1 MDLARKVEVLD
12 KQVTEARNG
21 RPDDFEAWR
30 TSTEVALRTVMGADS
45 PLLDQFHK
53 IRYLPQVW
61 VTGMDSDSSGYLPAG
76 VKKVI
81 ALLEAAK
88 SELALRQ
95 ELEQVVHS
103 EESPAERA
111 TAAEHGRVFIV
122 HGHDEAR
129 KHELFRVLHDVT
141 GTKPIILH
149 EQPSGGRSI
158 LEKLE
163 TYAASAGF
171 AVALLTA
178 DDAGRAKDVDDEAPR
193 ARQNVVFEA
202 GYFAG
207 RLGRARVVLLHE
219 AGVELPSDLDGVV
232 YVALDPAGA
241 WKMKLTHEM
250 ASGGLAVAWSG
261 LAGQ

>member
-12 KQVTEARNG
+12 QQVTNARNG
-21 RPDDFEAWR
+21 HPEDFEGWR
-30 TSTEVALRTVMGADS
+30 TATEVALRTVMGDDS
-45 PLLDQFHK
+45 PLLAEFRRV
-53 IRYLPQVW
+53 RYTPSVW
-61 VTGMDSDSSGYLPAG
+61 VSGMDTSGYRPAG

-81 ALLEAAK
+81 AILEAAK
-88 SELALRQ
+88 SELALRE
-95 ELEQVVHS
+95 ELAEVVQPA
-103 EESPAERA
+103 ESAAERA
-111 TAAEHGRVFIV
+111 AAVEHGRVFIV

-129 KHELFRVLHDVT
+129 RHELFRVLNDVT
-141 GTKPIILH
+141 GAKPIVLH

-158 LEKLE
+158 IEKLE
-163 TYAASAGF
+163 AYAAAAGF

-178 DDAGRAKDVDDEAPR
+178 DDLGKAKDADTEVPR

-207 RLGRARVVLLHE
+207 RLGRDRVVLLHE
-219 AGVELPSDLDGVV
+219 ANVEVPSDLHGVV
-232 YVALDPAGA
+232 YIPLDSAGA

-250 ASGGLAVAWSG
+250 SSAGIPVDWSG